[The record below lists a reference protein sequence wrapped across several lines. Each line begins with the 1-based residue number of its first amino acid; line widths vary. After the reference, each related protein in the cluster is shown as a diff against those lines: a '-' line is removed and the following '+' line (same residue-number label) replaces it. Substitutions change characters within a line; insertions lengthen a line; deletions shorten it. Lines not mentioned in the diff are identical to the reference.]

1 MIKSSVCLCV
11 MSLLGIKPIAS
22 VPCIIRSSR
31 CLAINNSET
40 ICVSFFNG
48 TGLDWFQAKSK
59 CEADGGRL
67 AHLGNYS
74 AENGLITTAS
84 REGASHVRVGVMTSV
99 RGDDLTFMT
108 NTSDLKC
115 TNTISQQC
123 SSTTSPSECAALGCC
138 FHGCICQY
146 PENQFVASVDLNFT
160 RLPSPIVT
168 ERSCVKLNSNHTWSP
183 FNCSEPGGIETVYA
197 CERSALAHNIDG
209 NVDSAFLNNI
219 CQLFCLIFQM
229 LISFRQMCLFQ

>member
-22 VPCIIRSSR
+22 VPCIVPSSR
-31 CLAINNSET
+31 CLAINGSET
-40 ICVSFFNG
+40 ICVSFFIG
-48 TGLDWFQAKSK
+48 TGLDWFQAKSQ
-59 CEADGGRL
+59 CQADGGRL
-67 AHLGNYS
+67 AHVGNYS
-74 AENGLITTAS
+74 AESGLISSSHA
-84 REGASHVRVGVMTSV
+84 RHVRVGVMTSV
-99 RGDDLTFMT
+99 RGDDMTFMT